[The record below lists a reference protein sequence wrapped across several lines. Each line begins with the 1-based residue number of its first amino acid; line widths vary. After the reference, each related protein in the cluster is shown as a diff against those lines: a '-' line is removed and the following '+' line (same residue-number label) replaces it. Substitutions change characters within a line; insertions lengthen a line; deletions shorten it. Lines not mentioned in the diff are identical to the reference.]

1 MGGHPL
7 VTKAH
12 LLAGEAAGSVTE
24 AEVGTLIHLSTT
36 EGAAGGHLLG
46 GQGREKGG
54 ERRRKISAMRYIF
67 YISCPI
73 VALSKCFSSIFLVDM
88 ALLWIKMLSQ

>member
-1 MGGHPL
+1 MVPIVEWEGG
-7 VTKAH
+7 
-12 LLAGEAAGSVTE
+12 GEKGKWFLEQAKGE
-24 AEVGTLIHLSTT
+24 
-36 EGAAGGHLLG
+36 GHLLG

-88 ALLWIKMLSQ
+88 ALLWVKMESQ